1 MRCAWGHWDFGGGGE
16 PSRALGPPVGPP
28 GWVSDPGVVPG
39 ARGGRLAAFLDE
51 PGGWS
56 NCPENGNCWFLLPPP
71 HFRGLTPAQE
81 TGLRGQRASR
91 QPKSRLC
98 PAPGPWVPSEHP
110 WVPRVP
116 PQSLQCPCPARV
128 PQAPLGAP
136 GPILHPFPAGHPWVL
151 ASHPMPRCTG
161 LWFPF
166 PSWNPASHPTPSHPT
181 LCHPIPSPGSSY
193 VPSQHPFSHL
203 MTQHPIPL
211 LRPTTPSYV
220 PPPHPMSHHPMTQR
234 PTP

>member
-1 MRCAWGHWDFGGGGE
+1 MSFFGFSLPNLGVGEKKYRVHRFGQIWGELGQRAGVAPWGTAQPAQPLLDIRESTAAGYWWGDVLRCAWGHWDFGGGGE

-116 PQSLQCPCPARV
+116 P
-128 PQAPLGAP
+128 
-136 GPILHPFPAGHPWVL
+136 
-151 ASHPMPRCTG
+151 
-161 LWFPF
+161 
-166 PSWNPASHPTPSHPT
+166 
-181 LCHPIPSPGSSY
+181 
-193 VPSQHPFSHL
+193 
-203 MTQHPIPL
+203 
-211 LRPTTPSYV
+211 
-220 PPPHPMSHHPMTQR
+220 
-234 PTP
+234 